1 LYLKKLEISGF
12 KSFADRTVLNF
23 SPGINT
29 VVGPNGCGKSNI
41 LDSIRWVLGEQK
53 TTILRSKQ
61 MDEVIFAGTGKR
73 KPSGMASVSI
83 LLDNSDKRF
92 PIDKP
97 EVEITRRLYRDGAGQ
112 YLLNGR
118 VSRLRDIQESIA
130 DTGIGQGAL
139 FVLSAR
145 EVEQVLSPNSE
156 DRRAIL
162 EETAGINKYQLRKK
176 ETLQK
181 LNSTRDN
188 VARLNDILQEVANQA
203 ESAKKQLAKLERYKK
218 IKERLSLLECRNVMI
233 NIKSLDNQEKEIAQ
247 KTASLD
253 ETRATQDRETGKI
266 QFQLDS
272 SEKERKRAAEILE
285 KEREE
290 LSKQSLEE
298 NEIRTVMDVA
308 AEKIRQGES
317 AIKELETNQAKL
329 EARKQDTSK
338 RIEENTSRL
347 SEAEKTTTRMELEKE
362 EKKKVLDAEESS
374 FASIRQLI
382 DDDKLKL
389 SRAREDLEIA
399 RLKSKHEAE
408 GLSSS
413 RVQKTE
419 NEKKALQLMEELE
432 QSDEKI
438 ATWDAN
444 LEALKTGRDKSA
456 EELKDAVDTLG
467 KNSDELTRSEKRFR
481 ELKESLLAI
490 KSELSVMAREEEDFR
505 GFSEAFRFV
514 MKNRDKLPELTP
526 VHTVITVE
534 EQYETAIDITL
545 GGHFQSIITRTRLN
559 ANKCVDYL
567 KRERAGRLTFFPL
580 DMDRTGSHP
589 GAMPAGLQ
597 GIVGWARDLVACEDL
612 YRDIVDVICGKTLVV
627 KDLDCAYA
635 IYERLKRDRKPVP
648 KMVTIEGDVLEFSG
662 AVTGGKFRQD
672 RSQLLARQRKK
683 KELES
688 LFASKGKDFEKISK
702 DITRMRESTTTLESQ
717 KKSLSSKVE
726 QVEKEIRNISGQV
739 QVLRRLKETAQSE
752 LTRIEDAELKL
763 KEKIDLHSANIEK
776 LKESL
781 KNLEE
786 AHKTIEIG
794 ISEREGS
801 FREQF
806 TGIESARRAL
816 EITSTKLEES
826 RRLVLSLKSRLEGDR
841 GLMEQVESDMQN
853 IRERMESKRKEI
865 EVLKE
870 DQIDARNKQSILGLR
885 LKGLKIALESSRQKM
900 AALDNSVEELRGKLA
915 SERQKKS
922 SLDEQLNELKIKKI
936 EIDARREY
944 FNESLRQFVKETRE
958 AAKKW
963 ETDDDK
969 LQASIERTR
978 EKLQTV
984 EGVNFSAE
992 DEYNQHMERYNELKT
1007 QVDDLQDSSAKLRNI
1022 IKDMDTASLKALEE
1036 TITTLDGIFD
1046 GFFRKIFGGGK
1057 AGVAFS
1063 DPENK
1068 LESGID
1074 ITVQPP
1080 GKRPSSI
1087 SLLSSGEKSLTAV
1100 TFLFALLSIKP
1111 SPFVIL
1117 DELDAPLDESNV
1129 EKIGTLIKEFS
1140 AGSQFVVITHNRKV
1154 MESSDIMFGVTMEE
1168 LGISRLVSAKLQGVV
1183 A

>member
-1 LYLKKLEISGF
+1 MYLKKLELSGF

-118 VSRLRDIQESIA
+118 VSRLKDIQEAIA

-156 DRRAIL
+156 DRRSIL
-162 EETAGINKYQLRKK
+162 EETAGINKYQIRKK

-181 LNSTRDN
+181 LASTRDN

-218 IKERLSLLECRNVMI
+218 IKEKLSLLECRNVLV
-233 NIKSLDNQEKEIAQ
+233 NVR
-247 KTASLD
+247 SLD
-253 ETRATQDRETGKI
+253 EQEKDFDRKLKTIEEARSNQDRETGKI

-272 SEKERKRAAEILE
+272 VEKERKHSAEQL
-285 KEREE
+285 ERERE
-290 LSKQSLEE
+290 NLSRHSLEE
-298 NEIRTVMDVA
+298 NEIRTALDVS

-317 AIKELETNQAKL
+317 AIKDLETNKTKL
-329 EARKQDTSK
+329 EARKLETAK
-338 RIEENTSRL
+338 RVEDNSTEL
-347 SEAEKTTTRMELEKE
+347 EEAEKNIKSLEDERE
-362 EKKKVLDAEESS
+362 EKKQALETEEEA
-374 FASIRQLI
+374 FASIRQSI
-382 DDDKLKL
+382 DEEKIKL
-389 SRAREDLEIA
+389 SRAREELEIA
-399 RLKSKHEAE
+399 RLRYKHEAE
-408 GLSSS
+408 GLNNAKI
-413 RVQKTE
+413 QKNE
-419 NEKKALQLMEELE
+419 NEKKALTIMEELD

-438 ATWDAN
+438 STWQSSLNQLKAN
-444 LEALKTGRDKSA
+444 RDISA
-456 EELKDAVDTLG
+456 DELKNTVENLA
-467 KNSDELTRSEKRFR
+467 KNSEDLSRAEKRFR
-481 ELKESLLAI
+481 ELKESLLAL

-514 MKNRDKLPELTP
+514 MKNKDRLPDLTP

-545 GGHFQSIITRTRLN
+545 GGHFQSIITKTRHD
-559 ANKCVDYL
+559 ANVCVDYL

-580 DMDRTGSHP
+580 DMDRSGSHP
-589 GAMPAGLQ
+589 GAMPAGLS
-597 GIVGWARDLVACEDL
+597 GIIGWARDLVSCEDL

-635 IYERLKRDRKPVP
+635 IYERLKRDRKPIP
-648 KMVTIEGDVLEFSG
+648 KMVTLEGDVLEFSG

-672 RSQLLARQRKK
+672 RSQLLSRQRKK
-683 KELES
+683 KELETQ
-688 LFASKGKDFEKISK
+688 FAAKSKDFERLSGS
-702 DITRMRESTTTLESQ
+702 ITKMRESSTSLESE
-717 KKSLSSKVE
+717 KKALTAKVE
-726 QVEKEIRNISGQV
+726 QSEKEIRNISGQV
-739 QVLRRLKETAQSE
+739 QVLQRLRETAQSE
-752 LTRIEDAELKL
+752 LIRIENDELKL
-763 KEKIDLHSANIEK
+763 KEKIDRHTEGMDR
-776 LKESL
+776 LKDTL
-781 KNLEE
+781 KTLEE
-786 AHKTIEIG
+786 AYKTLEAGIAESEKSYKGQLGDIEN
-794 ISEREGS
+794 
-801 FREQF
+801 
-806 TGIESARRAL
+806 ARKAL
-816 EITSTKLEES
+816 EQASAKLEES
-826 RRLVLSLKSRLEGDR
+826 RRKSMTLRSRIEGDR
-841 GLMEQVESDMQN
+841 NQIDQTDSDIQN
-853 IRERMESKRKEI
+853 VRERIDARHKEI
-865 EVLKE
+865 EDLRE
-870 DQIDARNKQSILGLR
+870 EQIDIRNRQSILNLK
-885 LKGLKIALESSRQKM
+885 LKGLKIALESSRKKM
-900 AALDNSVEELRGKLA
+900 SELDNSVEELRGKLA
-915 SERQKKS
+915 SERQKKL

-936 EIDARREY
+936 EIDARRGY
-944 FNESLRQFVKETRE
+944 FNENLRQFLKETRE
-958 AAKKW
+958 AAQKYDS
-963 ETDDDK
+963 DDDR
-969 LQASIERTR
+969 LQLVIDKTR

-992 DEYNQHMERYNELKT
+992 DEFNQHTTRYNELKA
-1007 QVDDLQDSSAKLRNI
+1007 QVDDLLESSAKLRNI
-1022 IKDMDTASLKALEE
+1022 IKEMDAASLKALEE
-1036 TITTLDGIFD
+1036 TIEKLDGIFD
-1046 GFFRKIFGGGK
+1046 ENFRKIFGGGK
-1057 AGVAFS
+1057 AGVSFS

-1129 EKIGTLIKEFS
+1129 EKIGNLIREFS
-1140 AGSQFVVITHNRKV
+1140 TGSQFVVITHNRKV
-1154 MESSDIMFGVTMEE
+1154 MEAGDVMFGVTMEE
-1168 LGISRLVSAKLQGVV
+1168 LGISKLVAAKLQGVI